1 MPALTAAEK
10 FARKQKLEEKREAR
24 RLAKEKK
31 DKEKEQK
38 QQAADSNATKESV
51 ASAEGPTKKGAC
63 HIFKMSEDSQHHVLS
78 FLAARDVGALTMTCR
93 HFSKMLVEARVSFL
107 LSRLHQPDKR
117 KSGAVGCVDM
127 CSNQVDAR

>member
-10 FARKQKLEEKREAR
+10 FAKKQKLEEKREAR
-24 RLAKEKK
+24 RLTKEKK

-38 QQAADSNATKESV
+38 QAANSNISKESV
-51 ASAEGPTKKGAC
+51 ASSEGPTKRGEC
-63 HIFKMSEDSQHHVLS
+63 HIFKLSEDSQHHVLS

-93 HFSKMLVEARVSFL
+93 HFSKMLVEARVSFI
-107 LSRLHQPDKR
+107 LSRLHQPDKI

>member
-1 MPALTAAEK
+1 MPALTAADK

-24 RLAKEKK
+24 RLTKEKK
-31 DKEKEQK
+31 DKEKEEK
-38 QQAADSNATKESV
+38 QAANSNISKESV
-51 ASAEGPTKKGAC
+51 ASSEGSTNKGEC
-63 HIFKMSEDSQHHVLS
+63 HIFKLSEDSQHHVFS

-93 HFSKMLVEARVSFL
+93 HFSKMLVEARVSFI